1 MIYIADSSFLVSL
14 ALAEDENHK
23 KAVAELKKIKDGK
36 ILICNH
42 VLHETLTVL
51 LYKRN
56 SFFCRGFYQ
65 AISMTDGII
74 FKFIPMEEENE
85 ILNDFLSQESKLSFV
100 DISVKNIA
108 EKSGYCILAFDRDLL
123 KAAKS

>member
-36 ILICNH
+36 ILICNP

-56 SFFCRGFYQ
+56 SFFARGFYQ
-65 AISMTDGII
+65 AISMTEGII
-74 FKFIPMEEENE
+74 FKFIPIEEENE
-85 ILNDFLSQESKLSFV
+85 ILNDFLSQESRLSFV
-100 DISVKNIA
+100 DVCVKDIA
-108 EKSGYCILAFDRDLL
+108 EKAGYDVLAFDRDLM
-123 KAAKS
+123 KAVKS